1 MSTIHPIALEKQHY
15 SQASP
20 VQAVALP
27 AALERHYTV
36 GEVAELWNLS
46 ETKVR
51 EMFIDEPGV
60 LQTQLR
66 TLRAR
71 KRQNVSLRIP
81 ESIMLRVHARWAVSG
96 RI

>member
-1 MSTIHPIALEKQHY
+1 MEN
-15 SQASP
+15 ASLLP
-20 VQAVALP
+20 P

-51 EMFIDEPGV
+51 EMFMDEPGV
-60 LQTQLR
+60 LKTQLR

-81 ESIMLRVHARWAVSG
+81 ESIVLRVHARWTGKA
-96 RI
+96 

>member
-1 MSTIHPIALEKQHY
+1 MES
-15 SQASP
+15 ASP
-20 VQAVALP
+20 IP
-27 AALERHYTV
+27 TALERHYTV

-51 EMFIDEPGV
+51 EMFMDEPGV
-60 LQTQLR
+60 LKTQLR

-81 ESIMLRVHARWAVSG
+81 ESIVLRVHARWTG
-96 RI
+96 RA